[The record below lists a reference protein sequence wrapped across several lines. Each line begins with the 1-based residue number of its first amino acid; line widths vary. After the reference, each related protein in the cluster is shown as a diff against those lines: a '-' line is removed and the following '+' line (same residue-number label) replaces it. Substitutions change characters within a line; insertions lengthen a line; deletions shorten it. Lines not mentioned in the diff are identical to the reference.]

1 MDNEID
7 ELYRLNRPERLER
20 VLQMLLGAVS
30 RQESATCR
38 RLLREW
44 WSDFEGGLNRNAR
57 SIIVGAFREAGFI
70 SDEEGVPAPEGPR
83 SLYRGSTSSRRSGLS
98 WTSDIGQAQW
108 FANRQNLLT
117 RSRGF
122 VYEAKVSPA
131 FILGYFNQ
139 RGENE
144 WVVDPAGL
152 VDIRRAGDAAGSSPS
167 ADGT

>member
-1 MDNEID
+1 MDNQID
-7 ELYRLNRPERLER
+7 ELYKLDRPERLER
-20 VLQMLLGAVS
+20 VLLMLLGAVS
-30 RQESATCR
+30 RRESATCR
-38 RLLREW
+38 RLLGKW
-44 WSDFEGGLNRNAR
+44 WSDFEGGLNRNSR

-70 SDEEGVPAPEGPR
+70 SDDQGVLAPEEPLT
-83 SLYRGSTSSRRSGLS
+83 LYRGSTSSRRSGLS
-98 WTSDIGQAQW
+98 WTSDVGKARW

-117 RSRGF
+117 RRLGF

-152 VDIRRAGDAAGSSPS
+152 VDIRRAVDAAGSSPS